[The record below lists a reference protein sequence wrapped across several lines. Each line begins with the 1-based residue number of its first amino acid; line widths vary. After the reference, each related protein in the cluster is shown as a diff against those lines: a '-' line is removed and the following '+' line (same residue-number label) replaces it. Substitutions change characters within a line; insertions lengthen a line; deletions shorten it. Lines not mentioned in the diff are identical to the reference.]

1 MRKKIYIAALLMT
14 AKMAFSQVI
23 IGSANNPSPNSI
35 FSIVNTEDNA
45 ARSKGMMI
53 PTVNNETELPLYNA
67 SQPNRF
73 DKDPSMQGMIMYRKD
88 IQRVV
93 VYDGEIWKPT
103 FYETGGRTT
112 RASMNPATAEGDF
125 PSVGCVLIG
134 CGEKDVPFGFYNNTL
149 DSDKLGIIDPR
160 GTVNNDFSNFTFR
173 ESGFYKILIS
183 LKVKTSGLHVSPPV
197 ISFRALKNGST
208 IARNDVPLNEA
219 ILITAGANR
228 VGTME
233 FLAMFDKGDQLKVQ
247 VSGGVSILTVADVYK
262 IVPTD
267 GTFISIEKL

>member
-1 MRKKIYIAALLMT
+1 MALAGT
-14 AKMAFSQVI
+14 AFSQVTL
-23 IGSANNPSPNSI
+23 GSAANPSANSM
-35 FSIVNTEDNA
+35 FSVVNNEDNA
-45 ARSKGMMI
+45 AKSKGMMI

-67 SQPNRF
+67 SDPDRF
-73 DKDPSMQGMIMYRKD
+73 SNDPTMQGMIMYRKD

-93 VYDGEIWKPT
+93 VYDGEKWKPT
-103 FYETGGRTT
+103 FYENGGRTT
-112 RASMNPATAEGDF
+112 RASMNPATPENNF
-125 PSVGCVLIG
+125 PSVACILIG

-149 DSDKLGIIDPR
+149 DGDKLGIIDPQ
-160 GTVNNDFSNFTFR
+160 GTVNSNFNNFTFK
-173 ESGFYKILIS
+173 ESGFYRVLIS
-183 LKVKTSGLHVSPPV
+183 LKVKTSGIHVSPPV
-197 ISFRALKNGST
+197 ISFRALKNGSVL
-208 IARNDVPLNEA
+208 ARNDVSLNEA

-247 VSGGVSILTVADVYK
+247 VSGGISILTVADVYK

>member
-1 MRKKIYIAALLMT
+1 MMKKIYTTALMIWAT
-14 AKMAFSQVI
+14 TAFSQVT
-23 IGSANNPSPNSI
+23 IGNGTNPSNNSM
-35 FSIVNTEDNA
+35 FSVVNNNDNA
-45 ARSKGMMI
+45 ASSKGMMI

-67 SQPNRF
+67 SLPDHFMR
-73 DKDPSMQGMIMYRKD
+73 DPTMQGMIMYRKD

-93 VYDGEIWKPT
+93 VYDGEKWKPT
-103 FYETGGRTT
+103 FYESGGRAT
-112 RASMNPATAEGDF
+112 RASMNPATPEGNF
-125 PSVGCVLIG
+125 PSVACILIG
-134 CGEKDVPFGFYNNTL
+134 CGEKDVPFGFYNTTL
-149 DSDKLGIIDPR
+149 DGDKLGIIDPQ
-160 GTVNNDFSNFTFR
+160 GTVNSNFNNFTFK

-183 LKVKTSGLHVSPPV
+183 LKVKTSGIHVSPPV
-197 ISFRALKNGST
+197 ISFRALKNGSVL
-208 IARNDVPLNEA
+208 ARNDVSLNEA

-247 VSGGVSILTVADVYK
+247 VSGGISILTVADVYK

>member
-1 MRKKIYIAALLMT
+1 MRKNIYIAVLLVT
-14 AKMAFSQVI
+14 AQMAFSQVT
-23 IGSANNPSPNSI
+23 IGSAASPSPNSM
-35 FSIVNTEDNA
+35 FSVVNKEDNA
-45 ARSKGMMI
+45 AQSKGMII

-67 SQPNRF
+67 SQSTRF

-93 VYDGEIWKPT
+93 VYDGEQWKPT
-103 FYETGGRTT
+103 FYESGGRTT
-112 RASMNPATAEGDF
+112 RASMNPATPESDL
-125 PSVGCVLIG
+125 PSVGCILIG
-134 CGEKDVPFGFYNNTL
+134 CGEKDVPFGFYNNIL
-149 DSDKLGIIDPR
+149 DGDKLGIIDPH
-160 GTVNNDFSNFTFR
+160 GTVNSDFSNFTFK

-197 ISFRALKNGST
+197 ISFRALKNGA
-208 IARNDVPLNEA
+208 ILARNDVPLNEA

-233 FLAMFDKGDQLKVQ
+233 FLAMFDKGDKLKVQ